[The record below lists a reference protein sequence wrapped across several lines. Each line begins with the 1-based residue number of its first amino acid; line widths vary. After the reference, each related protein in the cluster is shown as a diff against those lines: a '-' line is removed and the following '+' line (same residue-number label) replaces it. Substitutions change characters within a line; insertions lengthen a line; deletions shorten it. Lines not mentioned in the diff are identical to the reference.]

1 MREVLIIDDNQSSHA
16 LEYFLRTEG
25 YSPIIV
31 ETVDEGLEKIN
42 ASEDLKVVLLNV
54 ELSAERGLDAL
65 QRIKHEHSE
74 VIVIV
79 IGAGVQTAR
88 KATLR
93 GALDVLSRYTDME
106 GIRRALDRAFGRID
120 SRSNTFSFLEGEMLE
135 EQYALVGE
143 SEAMFELNKE
153 IGRAASFNISV
164 LLEGESGTGKGL
176 VARLIHQESERADA
190 PFVSI
195 DCGAVPHELREAE
208 LLGHERG
215 AFTGAES
222 ERPGAFER
230 ADGGTLFLDEVSNMS
245 PSLQETLLNVLQE
258 REVQRVGGEET
269 HSVDVR
275 VISATHQKLREM
287 VTQGTFREDLYY
299 RLCGHKISLPPLRD
313 RIEDIPLLVTY
324 FLQRIE
330 TENERAR
337 SDISEEAMGLLQ
349 TYNWPGNV
357 RELER
362 CLESATVTSQGE
374 VIMPSDLPKS
384 VRTYNR
390 DRDSDNGDRG
400 SEADGPETRSSET
413 RETPIYGN
421 LLDLPVMVFCQFF
434 SEGQF
439 CQFLSDGESGIT
451 DRQIDEWWEA
461 FSTDGRARANRAERE
476 IYNWRLEFNTTD
488 LEIPIFSDDWI
499 KRVVDDAISQ
509 LSNLRHS
516 SEPIEE
522 AEPVSIKGRTRKG
535 SLTAVLHEAV
545 KSYGGDREKAARELR
560 ISPVQL
566 ERWLSY
572 RTEDDDSL
580 CTSIEASRRLGRFP
594 YDNIRKLLTEPIN
607 LFILE
612 NFSRP
617 AWRNKSLNGQKQ
629 AVHLAL
635 KVLSERLDK
644 DHGCIYFGGMTFAQ
658 IEWNIYR
665 RAAYL
670 YTNHAEA
677 ADALDVTV
685 RTFRKYWPENQ
696 PFPTHHTLF
705 RG

>member
-1 MREVLIIDDNQSSHA
+1 MREVLIIDDNESSDA

-25 YSPIIV
+25 YFPIIV
-31 ETVDEGLEKIN
+31 EAVDEGLEKIN
-42 ASEDLKVVLLNV
+42 ASENLKVVLLNV
-54 ELSAERGLDAL
+54 ELSATRGFEAL
-65 QRIKHEHSE
+65 QRIKHEHRQ

-79 IGAGVQTAR
+79 IGARVRTAR
-88 KATLR
+88 R
-93 GALDVLSRYTDME
+93 GPSLGAMEVLSIHTDME
-106 GIRRALDRAFGRID
+106 NIRRAVDRAFSRID
-120 SRSNTFSFLEGEMLE
+120 SRNNTFSFPEEETEEEMPE

-143 SEAMFELNKE
+143 SEAMFDLNKE
-153 IGRAASFNISV
+153 IGCSACFNISV
-164 LLEGESGTGKGL
+164 LLEGETGTGKGL
-176 VARLIHQESERADA
+176 VARLIHKESERADA

-195 DCGAVPHELREAE
+195 DCGAVPHELRETE
-208 LLGHERG
+208 LLGHEKG

-258 REVQRVGGEET
+258 REVQRVGGTQT
-269 HSVDVR
+269 HTVDVR

-287 VTQGTFREDLYY
+287 VAQGTFREDLYY
-299 RLCGHKISLPPLRD
+299 RLCGHQISLPPLRE

-324 FLQRIE
+324 FLQHIE
-330 TENERAR
+330 AENERAR

-374 VIMPSDLPKS
+374 VIMPSDLPQEI
-384 VRTYNR
+384 RTYR
-390 DRDSDNGDRG
+390 GDEG
-400 SEADGPETRSSET
+400 SERSEPETRSSET
-413 RETPIYGN
+413 PETPIYGS
-421 LLDLPVMVFCQFF
+421 LIDLPVMVFCQFF

-439 CQFLSDGESGIT
+439 CRFLADGASGIT

-476 IYNWRLEFNTTD
+476 IYDWRLEYNTTD

-499 KRVVDDAISQ
+499 KRVIDDAISQ

-535 SLTAVLHEAV
+535 SLTAVLHEVV
-545 KSYGGDREKAARELR
+545 KGYGGDREKAARELR
-560 ISPVQL
+560 ISLAQL

-580 CTSIEASRRLGRFP
+580 LTSIEASRRIGQFP
-594 YDNIRKLLTEPIN
+594 SDEIRKLLTEPIN

-635 KVLSERLDK
+635 KVLSKRLGK

-658 IEWNIYR
+658 IEWNIYC
-665 RAAYL
+665 RAPYL
-670 YTNHAEA
+670 YTDHAEA
-677 ADALDVTV
+677 AKALDVDE
-685 RTFRKYWPENQ
+685 RTFRKYWPKNK
-696 PFPTHHTLF
+696 PFPSHHTLF